1 MEVITDDSSMSAK
14 GDYYLKQK
22 LGSFVPNIY
31 HKFVNDPFYR
41 DVRTMLDVGKK
52 RTGIGVETVEHKY
65 DFRGNP
71 LKHQGSEWK
80 RLIDG
85 LFNPFA
91 AQTKID
97 DPVAEEILRLGIN
110 MPKMNQNLNGDIDL
124 SLFVNDEGQTAYN
137 RQMELL
143 RKVRIGGKS
152 LDDALREAINSNEY
166 KILSDPYQTDELN
179 KDIGSRAKKLKSIIK
194 DYQSVVEQEIINNR
208 NKFRST
214 KDDTGNFTLDN
225 SIQNLNTNKTKI
237 KMGVQIQNSDLDA
250 LYQFSK

>member
-1 MEVITDDSSMSAK
+1 
-14 GDYYLKQK
+14 
-22 LGSFVPNIY
+22 
-31 HKFVNDPFYR
+31 
-41 DVRTMLDVGKK
+41 
-52 RTGIGVETVEHKY
+52 
-65 DFRGNP
+65 
-71 LKHQGSEWK
+71 
-80 RLIDG
+80 
-85 LFNPFA
+85 
-91 AQTKID
+91 
-97 DPVAEEILRLGIN
+97 

-143 RKVRIGGKS
+143 RKVRIDGKS
-152 LDDALREAINSNEY
+152 LDDALREAISSEEY

-179 KDIGSRAKKLKSIIK
+179 KDAGSRAKKLKSIIK

-208 NKFRST
+208 SKFRST

-250 LYQFSK
+250 LYQFSQ